1 MFGMIYKNQKC
12 LLNNLTWATGR
23 AFILKH
29 FYRVFAQH
37 CLIDKL

>member
-23 AFILKH
+23 AIILKH
-29 FYRVFAQH
+29 FLQGVPTA
-37 CLIDKL
+37 LLD